1 MGRLTL
7 VGVQHGNGASL
18 NDYRRTHG
26 RIEEAHLAWLRALP
40 FCHDDGLRFFVHAGI
55 DLTRALDQQEDEV
68 MVWMREPFLSHCDE
82 VDCGR
87 FIVHGHTP
95 QRTGTPD
102 LRKRRLNLD
111 TAAVIGGP
119 LTAAAFDDTQ
129 AEPLE
134 FLTAREGGWRDWLR

>member
-1 MGRLTL
+1 LS
-7 VGVQHGNGASL
+7 V
-18 NDYRRTHG
+18 
-26 RIEEAHLAWLRALP
+26 P
-40 FCHDDGLRFFVHAGI
+40 
-55 DLTRALDQQEDEV
+55 LDQQEDEV
-68 MVWMREPFLSHCDE
+68 MVWMREPFLSRCDE

-119 LTAAAFDDTQ
+119 LTAAAFDDTRQ
-129 AEPLE
+129 EPLE

>member
-1 MGRLTL
+1 
-7 VGVQHGNGASL
+7 
-18 NDYRRTHG
+18 
-26 RIEEAHLAWLRALP
+26 
-40 FCHDDGLRFFVHAGI
+40 
-55 DLTRALDQQEDEV
+55 V